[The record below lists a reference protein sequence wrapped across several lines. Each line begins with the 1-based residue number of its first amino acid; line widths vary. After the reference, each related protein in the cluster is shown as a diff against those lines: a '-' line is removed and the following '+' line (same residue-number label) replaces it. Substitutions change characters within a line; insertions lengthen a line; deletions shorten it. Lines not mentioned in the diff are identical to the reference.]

1 MCVATL
7 FAASGS
13 LPLTLDPTAGLQLS
27 STSPAVGGLLPQ
39 ADNYLD
45 HASSPAPLPQPQ
57 MYVSVHNA
65 PPRFEQME
73 MVHRKKVPDRP
84 VRHSNVVSN
93 ESQYPRSLPC
103 GILHTYSSNTLPCT
117 SCYVMGGRNR
127 SVAEIGN
134 VVVSDFGTK
143 FFESNNSNA
152 SAQYEVAS
160 PNSTATMDSLDC
172 NGMTK
177 KTWPKLEDRLFLL
190 INFVASIRLS
200 SSTSLPPHGSS
211 NPLSH
216 TPSGPR
222 YQSNQPSTSGTFKSS
237 TSPSAHNNMDSETP
251 CLSTVQLVE
260 HPSCHNCQQ
269 DVIRNA
275 TVRWWDG
282 FNNSSLR
289 TFPVESTAAVKLTR
303 TLGHRNP
310 SLDLRVSGRGK
321 LNTTLHCSRGEAVT
335 VETTAVATSMCTL
348 RYSESE
354 IMNSPK
360 LNSGQVAVDLH
371 WQSGGTG
378 YTDHSY
384 IHRFNSTTL
393 DFVAPGELTKV
404 NFTLTESLLLYA
416 NSLLM
421 MAF

>member
-13 LPLTLDPTAGLQLS
+13 LPLTLDPTTGLQFS
-27 STSPAVGGLLPQ
+27 STSPAVGGPPPQ
-39 ADNYLD
+39 ADNYLS

-65 PPRFEQME
+65 PPSFERME
-73 MVHRKKVPDRP
+73 IVHQKKVPDCP
-84 VRHSNVVSN
+84 IRHSNVVSN

-117 SCYVMGGRNR
+117 SCYVMGGRNQ
-127 SVAEIGN
+127 SVADKGN
-134 VVVSDFGTK
+134 IVVSDFGTN

-152 SAQYEVAS
+152 SAQDEVAS
-160 PNSTATMDSLDC
+160 PSSTATMGSLDC

-177 KTWPKLEDRLFLL
+177 KTWPRLEDGLFLL
-190 INFVASIRLS
+190 LNFVASIRLS
-200 SSTSLPPHGSS
+200 SSTSLSPHGSS

-216 TPSGPR
+216 TPSGPG
-222 YQSNQPSTSGTFKSS
+222 YQSNQSSTSGTFKSS
-237 TSPSAHNNMDSETP
+237 STHNNMDSETT

-260 HPSCHNCQQ
+260 HPGCHDCQQ
-269 DVIRNA
+269 NVIRNA
-275 TVRWWDG
+275 TVHWWDG
-282 FNNSSLR
+282 FNDSLLR
-289 TFPVESTAAVKLTR
+289 TFPVESTAAVKLSGT
-303 TLGHRNP
+303 P
-310 SLDLRVSGRGK
+310 SLDLRASRRGK
-321 LNTTLHCSRGEAVT
+321 LNTTVHCSHGEAVT
-335 VETTAVATSMCTL
+335 VETTAIATCMCTL

-354 IMNSPK
+354 KIMNSPK

-371 WQSGGTG
+371 WPSGGTG
-378 YTDHSY
+378 DTDHSY
-384 IHRFNSTTL
+384 IHCFNSTPL
-393 DFVAPGELTKV
+393 DFVAPGELTKAK
-404 NFTLTESLLLYA
+404 FTLTENLLLYA